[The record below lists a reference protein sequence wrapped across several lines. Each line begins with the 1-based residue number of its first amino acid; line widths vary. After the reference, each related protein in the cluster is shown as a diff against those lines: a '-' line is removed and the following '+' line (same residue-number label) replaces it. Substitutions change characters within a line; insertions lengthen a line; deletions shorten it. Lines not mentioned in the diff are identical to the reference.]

1 MKAFVIKLLIG
12 LLIVGGATYAAYY
25 YTQESH
31 STHNEKIAKKVRA
44 IVDKDGYVDNTI
56 SVTDL
61 RQDIDNVSED
71 VLRGE
76 LESRLP
82 DIEDRQK
89 ANKMTNRLIKQG
101 VVTNSAT
108 QAKIQSA
115 INAMD
120 IFPDSTWKEE
130 RLMSLASASKQLSD
144 TYNLRTDMTK
154 WLAKDK
160 KHAKLSQSKFEDF
173 QKRLENITNT
183 KSHDQLQALLQQLEE
198 KIKK

>member
-12 LLIVGGATYAAYY
+12 LLIVGGGTYAAYY

-31 STHNEKIAKKVRA
+31 STHNEKVAKKVRA

-56 SVTDL
+56 SVEDL
-61 RQDIDNVSED
+61 RKDIDNVSED

-108 QAKIQSA
+108 QAKIQAA

-120 IFPDSTWKEE
+120 IFPDSKWKEE

-144 TYNLRTDMTK
+144 TYNLKTDMTK
-154 WLAKDK
+154 LLAKDK
-160 KHAKLSQSKFEDF
+160 KQVKISNKKIEQF
-173 QKRLENITNT
+173 QTRLENITNR
-183 KSHDQLQALLQQLEE
+183 KSNAELKVILQQLEE
-198 KIKK
+198 KSK